1 MGVSEF
7 SSVWYGGGMK
17 RLRLYLDTT
26 VWNYPF
32 AEDVPAMRKQTLEF
46 FEMVR
51 AGRYITHVSRAVA
64 DEIADAPPKRKSEII
79 HLMKGISPVHL
90 EDHEEVDRLGDLYI
104 SRKVLPPKSRV
115 DAQHLAFATFYE
127 MDALI
132 SWNFRH
138 LANISKK
145 DKMTSVNVSEGYYRP
160 LDLVTP
166 LEVLSDEDA

>member
-1 MGVSEF
+1 
-7 SSVWYGGGMK
+7 MK
-17 RLRLYLDTT
+17 KLRLYLDTT
-26 VWNYPF
+26 VWNFPF

-51 AGRYITHVSRAVA
+51 AGRYVTHISKAVA
-64 DEIADAPPKRKSEII
+64 DEVADAPPKRKGEIL
-79 HLMKGISPVHL
+79 HLMKSVSPVYL
-90 EDHEEVDRLGDLYI
+90 EDHQEVDRLGDLYI
-104 SRKVLPPKSRV
+104 ARKVLPPKSRV

-145 DKMTSVNVSEGYYRP
+145 DKMAGVNVSEGYFRS